1 MVKFYRDFLGKIEAL
16 LWSSDHSLW
25 WSLEYWKT
33 WYTDKNQ
40 MLEAKWILTEK
51 FLLLKFKRN
60 LSSVNLK
67 ENSKIF
73 KGHYVLWE
81 QKSWWSPTWLNIE
94 NHDQLAKWHQNLES
108 RIQNQY
114 LDIYFV
120 RPYLDF
126 CFILKMKKIKGLKWS
141 IDNPPTEL
149 PRCDY
154 YFGPLHFRTRARP
167 QK

>member
-1 MVKFYRDFLGKIEAL
+1 MFC
-16 LWSSDHSLW
+16 
-25 WSLEYWKT
+25 
-33 WYTDKNQ
+33 
-40 MLEAKWILTEK
+40 
-51 FLLLKFKRN
+51 
-60 LSSVNLK
+60 NLK
-67 ENSKIF
+67 ENSKIS

-149 PRCDY
+149 PRCHY
-154 YFGPLHFRTRARP
+154 YFGPLHFRTRSRP
-167 QK
+167 LKWKIGFSSEKAELIFPHWHSFGDIKQI